1 MRYFSFHF
9 SSRPLLKARQV
20 CKSATSLVL
29 AAGMAIATPAAFAAE
44 ATSRSTAKQVTSQ
57 QPDSQPLA
65 DGVYL
70 YGQSAE
76 AEQLGSAYMVFEVRD
91 RQVTGAFYMPYSSFD
106 CFNGA
111 IESNRL
117 ALNVIDS
124 YEQAS
129 YPYEIGL
136 EQSDAVA
143 TVGNVTITPVQ
154 IEGFHR
160 IESVSDNDRRI
171 LASCQTN
178 LQESQ
183 PSAPGVMMEAE

>member
-1 MRYFSFHF
+1 MRYFSSNHF
-9 SSRPLLKARQV
+9 SVRPLFQSARSLCKA
-20 CKSATSLVL
+20 ATGLTL
-29 AAGMAIATPAAFAAE
+29 ATGIAIATPAYAVE
-44 ATSRSTAKQVTSQ
+44 ATQRPTVKQAASVE
-57 QPDSQPLA
+57 QPAPVEQTVSQPLA
-65 DGVYL
+65 NGVYL
-70 YGQSAE
+70 YGQSRE

-91 RQVTGAFYMPYSSFD
+91 REIIGAFYMPYSSFD

-111 IESNRL
+111 IEANRL

-143 TVGNVTITPVQ
+143 TVGNTTITPVQ

-160 IESVSDNDRRI
+160 IDSVSENDQRI
-171 LASCQTN
+171 LASCQAN
-178 LQESQ
+178 LQ
-183 PSAPGVMMEAE
+183 

>member
-1 MRYFSFHF
+1 M
-9 SSRPLLKARQV
+9 RPLSQARSLAKA
-20 CKSATSLVL
+20 AAGLVL
-29 AAGMAIATPAAFAAE
+29 AAGMTIAAPAAFAAE
-44 ATSRSTAKQVTSQ
+44 AMQRSIVKAASVKQSTSPEQTV
-57 QPDSQPLA
+57 SQPLA
-65 DGVYL
+65 NGVYL

-76 AEQLGSAYMVFEVRD
+76 AEQLGSAYLVFEVRD
-91 RQVTGAFYMPYSSFD
+91 RQVTGAFYMPHSSFD

-124 YEQAS
+124 YEQAA

-143 TVGNVTITPVQ
+143 TVGNTTITPVQ

-160 IESVSDNDRRI
+160 IDSVSENDQRI
-171 LASCQTN
+171 LASCQAI
-178 LQESQ
+178 Q
-183 PSAPGVMMEAE
+183 

>member
-1 MRYFSFHF
+1 MHYFSSIDFPK
-9 SSRPLLKARQV
+9 RPLLQIRRLFQ
-20 CKSATSLVL
+20 SATSLAV
-29 AAGMAIATPAAFAAE
+29 AAGMASVAPAAFAAE
-44 ATSRSTAKQVTSQ
+44 AVAQRSPAQAAM
-57 QPDSQPLA
+57 SQPLA

-70 YGQSAE
+70 YGQSPE
-76 AEQLGSAYMVFEVRD
+76 AEQLGSAYMVFEVSD

-136 EQSDAVA
+136 ERSSSVA
-143 TVGNVTITPVQ
+143 TVGNVTVTPVQ

-160 IESVSDNDRRI
+160 IDTVSDNDRRI
-171 LASCQTN
+171 LTSCQTN
-178 LQESQ
+178 SQEQ
-183 PSAPGVMMEAE
+183 PQTPSSPGLTEME